1 MFCDGKVAEID
12 NFKKIKFYNWPGT
25 RNKSLFIQNK
35 GQKECV
41 ASFLNTSISNN
52 DPAIPFDQIYEVTKT
67 AIEISK
73 SMQ

>member
-1 MFCDGKVAEID
+1 MCGII
-12 NFKKIKFYNWPGT
+12 FKY
-25 RNKSLFIQNK
+25 
-35 GQKECV
+35 
-41 ASFLNTSISNN
+41 SISNN